1 MRIVKT
7 LFSLAVLGAVGF
19 ALVQVALRS
28 GVSRP
33 DEATPRQ
40 DESAAI
46 AGSSSTQQPPKGT
59 SSESF
64 ARETA
69 DEKSGP
75 PPPRLEESLQAP
87 LLDLPGTHR
96 ATLDRAAFERRL
108 AETRAVANKGE
119 TVAAL
124 ATLSKLYWE
133 ARLAPP
139 ERSQL
144 IEQLDAWSQ
153 QLYFTKA
160 HTLEPAYVIQP
171 GDSLERIG
179 KKYNLSWEFL
189 ARINAIQ
196 DPRRIRAGQRLKVL
210 RGPFEAVIDLSDFE
224 LTVMLDGRF
233 VRRYD
238 VGIGKDG
245 TTPLGTF
252 TVREKQPN
260 PKYWGDPVRE
270 ADDPEN
276 PLGEHWIGIGN
287 SYGIHGTIAPESIG
301 KRESAGCIRMLPDDV
316 AEVYDLLVV
325 GARVRIQ
332 P

>member
-19 ALVQVALRS
+19 ALAQVALRS
-28 GVSRP
+28 GVPRS
-33 DEATPRQ
+33 DEAAPRQ
-40 DESAAI
+40 DEPAAT
-46 AGSSSTQQPPKGT
+46 AGPSSTPQPPKDT
-59 SSESF
+59 SSVSF
-64 ARETA
+64 ARGTA
-69 DEKSGP
+69 DEKFDP
-75 PPPRLEESLQAP
+75 PAPHVEESLQAP
-87 LLDLPGTHR
+87 LLDLPGKHR

-108 AETRAVANKGE
+108 AEAQAVAISGE
-119 TVAAL
+119 TDAAL
-124 ATLSKLYWE
+124 TALSELYWE
-133 ARLAPP
+133 ARLAPL

-153 QLYFTKA
+153 QLYFGKA
-160 HTLEPAYVIQP
+160 HTLQPAYVVQP

-179 KKYNLSWEFL
+179 KKYHLSWEFL
-189 ARINAIQ
+189 ARMNAIR
-196 DPRRIRAGQRLKVL
+196 DPRRIRVGQRLKVL

-260 PKYWGDPVRE
+260 PKYWGDPVLE

-287 SYGIHGTIAPESIG
+287 SYGIHGTILPESIG

-316 AEVYDLLVV
+316 AEVYDLLVF